1 MTVLNVE
8 LSVLEWLK
16 PSELALVAV
25 FLCEQKQRCPILADI
40 FPKQLDRKEERD
52 DSANQENPLCYRS

>member
-16 PSELALVAV
+16 PSELALIAL
-25 FLCEQKQRCPILADI
+25 FLCRQKLRCPNLADI
-40 FPKQLDRKEERD
+40 FPEQWHRKEERD
-52 DSANQENPLCYRS
+52 DSAN